1 MTDSTPLSRY
11 RLAPVVDHRMFVL
24 RDPLQRESPLSAG
37 APALDEL
44 LLPGPNGVVLRSAG
58 DLFQPTCDVEVWA
71 AEPPADDGEWDEQ
84 AQASFAAPSA
94 TICFESIMG
103 RPAGPD
109 IPLPPGGAYQ
119 VRAYSGGRGEAMER
133 LTFQQDYTGVE
144 QWLIQIWPNP
154 VEG

>member
-1 MTDSTPLSRY
+1 
-11 RLAPVVDHRMFVL
+11 
-24 RDPLQRESPLSAG
+24 
-37 APALDEL
+37 
-44 LLPGPNGVVLRSAG
+44 
-58 DLFQPTCDVEVWA
+58 
-71 AEPPADDGEWDEQ
+71 
-84 AQASFAAPSA
+84 
-94 TICFESIMG
+94 MG